1 MAIYQIKKFHKWAK
15 KNKVAKE
22 KLIEAI
28 ESIDGGSG
36 IVDLGGGLYKVRIAK
51 DKGKSGGYRTVI
63 VHRKGF
69 RSLFLH
75 GYEKNEKANI
85 SNAELVFFKNY
96 AADFLNYSE
105 EGIEKLLEMGDIL
118 KLENE
123 P

>member
-1 MAIYQIKKFHKWAK
+1 MAIYQIKEFHKWVK
-15 KNKVAKE
+15 KNKIAKE
-22 KLIEAI
+22 KLLDAI
-28 ESIDGGSG
+28 KNIDGGSG
-36 IVDLGGGLYKVRIAK
+36 VVDLGGDLYKIRIAK
-51 DKGKSGGYRTVI
+51 NKGKSSGYRTII
-63 VHRKGF
+63 VHRKNF

-85 SNAELVFFKNY
+85 SNVELAFFKNY

-105 EGIEKLLEMGDIL
+105 ESIKKMLDTGDIL